1 MREILFKAKRIDNGE
16 WGEGCLVI
24 DHSRSNLFEYRIQP
38 VESGVLYAPPINP
51 ETICRFAGFCDKN
64 GNKIWK
70 NDILMCHGNPK
81 DLVKVLFGEFGVR
94 NIETGSIVD
103 KVAGWHYEVVPTD
116 AISRCE
122 PFCWPMPLT
131 EYYIERC
138 EMEVVGNIFDNPE
151 LLQEKSVLDGEAE
164 SIPDWCPLK
173 LLPEKDTKNH
183 FPDEFEDG
191 YAIGWNACIDEITG
205 DD

>member
-1 MREILFKAKRIDNGE
+1 MREILSKAKQIDNGE
-16 WGEGCLVI
+16 WIEGSLIDLDIDDGYCYIVPPYKKASILPIIFLITDRMKLV
-24 DHSRSNLFEYRIQP
+24 D
-38 VESGVLYAPPINP
+38 P
-51 ETICRFAGFCDKN
+51 ETLCRFTGLCDKN

-81 DLVKVLFGEFGVR
+81 DLVKAAFGEFGVR

-103 KVAGWHYEVVPTD
+103 KVVGWHYEVVPTD

-138 EMEVVGNIFDNPE
+138 EMEVVGNIFDNKE
-151 LLQEKSVLDGEAE
+151 LLQEV
-164 SIPDWCPLK
+164 
-173 LLPEKDTKNH
+173 PE
-183 FPDEFEDG
+183 
-191 YAIGWNACIDEITG
+191 
-205 DD
+205 